1 MFAQFRTKSRC
12 VAGLLWAA
20 SIGATNAAMIVNG
33 GFETGDLTGWTL
45 SNPSVWDAVCVAGS
59 TIGASTCIANSGTNG
74 MAFGKPDTVATL
86 SQSIVTVPGSRYTVS
101 FYLAND
107 NPGGSQLESF
117 AMTWDGTTVFSLP
130 NPQASFAYS
139 QRVILNLTATGASTV
154 LTFEAQHDPFSWF
167 LDDVSIADV
176 PEPAALLLSGI
187 GLAAIAGT
195 RLLRKKA

>member
-1 MFAQFRTKSRC
+1 
-12 VAGLLWAA
+12 
-20 SIGATNAAMIVNG
+20 
-33 GFETGDLTGWTL
+33 
-45 SNPSVWDAVCVAGS
+45 
-59 TIGASTCIANSGTNG
+59 
-74 MAFGKPDTVATL
+74 MAFGKPEAVATL
-86 SQSIVTVPGSRYTVS
+86 SQSIVTVPGGRYTVS

-107 NPGGSQLESF
+107 NPGGAQLESF
-117 AMTWDGTTVFSLP
+117 AMTWNGTTAFSLP

-139 QRVILNLTATGASTV
+139 QRVILSLTATGASTV

-176 PEPAALLLSGI
+176 PEPASLLLSGI